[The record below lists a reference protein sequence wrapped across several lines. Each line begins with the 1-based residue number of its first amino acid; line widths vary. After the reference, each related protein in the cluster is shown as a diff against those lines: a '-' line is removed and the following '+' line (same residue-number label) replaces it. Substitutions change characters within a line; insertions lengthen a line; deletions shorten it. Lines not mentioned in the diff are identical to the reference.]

1 MNVFI
6 KCGESMTDKFTLDKC
21 SVCGEHKALMNNVCA
36 ECAAKNDL
44 PDFMKD
50 IFGGFKNEKI

>member
-1 MNVFI
+1 
-6 KCGESMTDKFTLDKC
+6 MTDKFTLDKC
-21 SVCGEHKALMNNVCA
+21 SVCGEHKALKNNVCA

>member
-1 MNVFI
+1 MDKYSLG
-6 KCGESMTDKFTLDKC
+6 KCTI
-21 SVCGEHKALMNNVCA
+21 CGKYTALKNNVCA
-36 ECAAKNDL
+36 ECDEKDL